1 MKREL
6 INISETGSLSKL
18 ATIRKLL
25 VDVLEA
31 AGVNQSIES
40 KVLICFSELY
50 TNCVEHAGAENIQ
63 VLLSLDSHSLIL
75 KITDDGNRDSTQSL
89 SNRFEISNGIQE
101 FDTDKESGRG
111 LDIVK
116 HLGDHVVFSEVDD
129 SPDNQWQNSTHI
141 TWDNVIP
148 DFGTSVLI
156 VEDDPALRCLY
167 ENYLVDKYIV
177 HSCENGA
184 AAVKRLKT
192 EKINVIV
199 SDINMPIMNGIELRD
214 VLAKEKRT
222 ELIPFIFLSFEEDT
236 NIIEHARLSGVDD
249 LLKKPCDK
257 KGLTAVVERVL
268 MRFNTLSQRFNERI
282 DRNVSAALQPKLPEE
297 LGTWTTAIKT
307 RNTGGGGG
315 DVVMHFTGKERQFI
329 ILLDII
335 GHDETAKFFSYA
347 YSGYIK
353 GLMLGSDYSIEPNLL
368 LSQLSNM
375 IVEDSLLCQ
384 LGLTC
389 CVIELSGAGRMRV
402 ASAGHPPP
410 LLISDEGV
418 QPLEVSG
425 MLLGLVP
432 NQQYHCESVV
442 VKKSQ
447 RIAVYTD
454 GLVESANTSLGR
466 SQLESDIFEV
476 LAANH
481 QLNITNHLDSVFA
494 IFDHHTKSH
503 ALDDALLIL
512 VETNE

>member
-6 INISETGSLSKL
+6 INLCETGSLSKL

-25 VDVLEA
+25 ADVLEA

-40 KVLICFSELY
+40 KVLICFSEIY
-50 TNCVEHAGAENIQ
+50 TNCVEHAKADNIH
-63 VLLSLDSHSLIL
+63 VLLSLDSHSLVL
-75 KITDDGNRDSTQSL
+75 KVADDGNKEAAQQLND
-89 SNRFEISNGIQE
+89 RFDTSMGIQE
-101 FDTDKESGRG
+101 FDTEKESGRG
-111 LDIVK
+111 IDIVK
-116 HLGDHVVFSEVDD
+116 HLGDHVEFFAAENTAENHWRNCTS
-129 SPDNQWQNSTHI
+129 I
-141 TWDNVIP
+141 TWNNVIP
-148 DFGTSVLI
+148 DFGTSVLV

-167 ENYLVDKYIV
+167 ENYLADKYIV

-184 AAVKRLKT
+184 AAVKILKT

-214 VLAKEKRT
+214 VLSKEKRT
-222 ELIPFIFLSFEEDT
+222 ELIPFIFLSFEEDSD
-236 NIIEHARLSGVDD
+236 IIEHARLSGVDD

-257 KGLTAVVERVL
+257 QSLNAVVERVL
-268 MRFNTLSQRFNERI
+268 MRFKTLSQRFNERI
-282 DRNVSAALQPKLPEE
+282 DRNVSAALQPKLPQE
-297 LGTWTTAIKT
+297 LGTWKTAIAT

-389 CVIELSGAGRMRV
+389 CVIELSGEGKMRV

-410 LLISDEGV
+410 LLISDRGV
-418 QPLEVSG
+418 EPLEVSG
-425 MLLGLVP
+425 MLLGLVLD
-432 NQQYHCESVV
+432 QQYSCQTIV
-442 VKKSQ
+442 VKTSQ
-447 RIAVYTD
+447 RIALYTD

-476 LAANH
+476 LIGNH
-481 QLNITNHLDSVFA
+481 HLEVENHLDSVFA

-512 VETNE
+512 VETTD